1 MTAIED
7 LEHRL
12 DYVVA
17 ERKRLSGIAK
27 RNLNDK
33 FILAGSFASSGAML
47 AKEEL
52 ARDQLDQ
59 VMPVLVAN
67 VDRAVH
73 GGEFLERLHP
83 VKPLH
88 RAFSSSEWLVGI
100 LDPVVQPASGL
111 LATGGANR
119 LQRGAIGPQAVGHDG
134 AGAAM
139 AFHCFLDEFQ
149 RRSLV
154 PRCGD
159 EGLQHLALVID
170 GAPEVRISPP
180 TFT

>member
-83 VKPLH
+83 AKPLY
-88 RAFSSSEWLVGI
+88 RALSSSEWLV
-100 LDPVVQPASGL
+100 
-111 LATGGANR
+111 
-119 LQRGAIGPQAVGHDG
+119 
-134 AGAAM
+134 
-139 AFHCFLDEFQ
+139 
-149 RRSLV
+149 
-154 PRCGD
+154 
-159 EGLQHLALVID
+159 
-170 GAPEVRISPP
+170 
-180 TFT
+180 